1 MIKSLKVCLYP
12 SEKQKVLLERHFGAC
27 RFVYN
32 HFLEVR
38 TKYYAESKAQ
48 GKAQWLNYFKT
59 CKMLTELK
67 KEYAWLYE
75 ISNPS
80 LQQSLRK
87 LDNAFTAFF
96 RKNSDYPKFRS
107 RKDNQYFIV
116 PSGFKTD
123 GSKIIIPKFME
134 GIRYRDK
141 SNVPGHIKQI
151 IVTRDVDRYYAS
163 IQYELNEDVSTGKG
177 TIGVDMG
184 VKAFITTSDG
194 LQVEPL
200 NALRKAEKK
209 LKREQR
215 RLSGKKKGS
224 ENRKKQIVKVQKVHR
239 QIRDARTDFNHKVST
254 AIAKH
259 YGTVVIEDLNI
270 QGMHRNHHLSKS
282 ITDQGWYQ
290 FKQMLTYKMDWRKA
304 NLIEIGR
311 FDPSSKMCSKCGNI
325 KHDLK
330 LSDRIYHC
338 DFCGL
343 AIDRDLNAGLN
354 IRNIGLVK
362 VGQGMSEFTPVES
375 ATAAELSK
383 GGLRVVTL

>member
-1 MIKSLKVCLYP
+1 MIKALKVRLYP
-12 SEKQKVLLERHFGAC
+12 NGQQKILLERHFGAC

-32 HFLEVR
+32 HFLEAR

-48 GKAQWLNYFKT
+48 GLNYFKA

-67 KEYAWLYE
+67 KEYPWLYE

-96 RKNSDYPKFRS
+96 RKNNDYPNFRS
-107 RKDNQYFIV
+107 KKDNQYFIV
-116 PSGFKTD
+116 PSGFRVD
-123 GSKIIIPKFME
+123 GNKLIIPKFME
-134 GIRYRDK
+134 GMEYRDK
-141 SNVPGHIKQI
+141 KAIPGKIKQI
-151 IVTRDVDRYYAS
+151 VVSRDVSRYYAS
-163 IQYELNEDVSTGKG
+163 IQYETEEELPKG
-177 TIGVDMG
+177 NAVIGIDMG
-184 VKAFITTSDG
+184 IRAFLTASDG

-209 LKREQR
+209 WKREQG
-215 RLSGKKKGS
+215 RLSRKKKGS
-224 ENRKKQIVKVQKVHR
+224 ENRKKQIVKVQKIYQR
-239 QIRDARTDFNHKVST
+239 IRDARTDFNHKVST

-259 YGTVVIEDLNI
+259 YGTVAIEDLNVS
-270 QGMHRNHHLSKS
+270 GMVKNHHLSKS
-282 ITDQGWYQ
+282 INDQGWHQ
-290 FKQMLTYKMDWRKA
+290 FKTMLGYKLGWRKA
-304 NLIEIGR
+304 DLITIGR

-338 DFCGL
+338 DACGFKM
-343 AIDRDLNAGLN
+343 DRDLNAAKN
-354 IRNIGLVK
+354 IRNMGLIK
-362 VGQGMSEFTPVES
+362 VGKGIPEFTPVES

-383 GGLRVVTL
+383 GGLRVATL